1 MSLNSAPKHIQ
12 LAVDLIQLL
21 EENHIE
27 PELALKALE
36 IVSQD
41 CQKNLQNKQN
51 QKIKLKISSQI

>member
-1 MSLNSAPKHIQ
+1 MSLNTAPKHIQ

-36 IVSQD
+36 IVTND
-41 CQKNLQNKQN
+41 CQ
-51 QKIKLKISSQI
+51 QKIAKQSKLED